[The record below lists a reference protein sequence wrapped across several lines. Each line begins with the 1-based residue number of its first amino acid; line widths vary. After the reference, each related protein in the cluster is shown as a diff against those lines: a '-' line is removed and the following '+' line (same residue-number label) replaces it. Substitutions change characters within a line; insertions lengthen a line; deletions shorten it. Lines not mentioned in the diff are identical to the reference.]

1 MKKLLKLRNIDFS
14 VKFQPKNLRL
24 RSLLRDIAENIAIVV
39 NESIGNPEIGIVVK
53 NGADGSPTKMIDEIA
68 EKAAL
73 ATVKDSGENVNI
85 LSEEAGFINNG
96 GEKTIVLDPV
106 DGTFNAVHHI
116 PFYAVSIAVGT
127 KTLSDVEYGIVR
139 NLVNNDVFEAEKGKG
154 AFLNNKRIKTKNF
167 DEKNPTFSVY
177 LGTKAS
183 ASAYEISRQARR
195 VRSMGCASLDLCMVA
210 NGSTDM
216 YYQMGYPIRITD
228 IAAGVLILREAGGE
242 IYDENKEILDMGFN
256 LKERKNFVAA
266 GDKKIL
272 EMII

>member
-1 MKKLLKLRNIDFS
+1 MKTLLKLRNIDFS

-96 GEKTIVLDPV
+96 AGKTIILDPV

>member
-1 MKKLLKLRNIDFS
+1 MKK
-14 VKFQPKNLRL
+14 
-24 RSLLRDIAENIAIVV
+24 LLRDIAENIAIVV
-39 NESIGNPEIGIVVK
+39 NENIGNPGIGKTIR
-53 NGADGSPTKMIDEIA
+53 NGADGTPTKMIDEIA

-73 ATVKDSGENVNI
+73 AAVKASGEKVNI

-96 GEKTIVLDPV
+96 GGKTIVLDPV

-127 KTLSDVEYGIVR
+127 KTLSDVEYGVVR
-139 NLVNNDVFEAEKGKG
+139 NLVNNDMFEAEKGKG

-167 DEKNPTFSVY
+167 DEKNHTFSVY
-177 LGTKAS
+177 LGRKAS
-183 ASAYEISRQARR
+183 AKSYEISRQARR

-210 NGSTDM
+210 NGSTDL

-242 IYDENKEILDMGFN
+242 VYGENKEILDMGFN
-256 LKERKNFVAA
+256 LKERKNFVAV
-266 GDKKIL
+266 GDRKCLEVIL
-272 EMII
+272 

>member
-96 GEKTIVLDPV
+96 AGKTIILDPV

>member
-1 MKKLLKLRNIDFS
+1 MKTLLKLRNIDFS

-96 GEKTIVLDPV
+96 AGKTIILDPV

-242 IYDENKEILDMGFN
+242 IYDENQEILDMGFN